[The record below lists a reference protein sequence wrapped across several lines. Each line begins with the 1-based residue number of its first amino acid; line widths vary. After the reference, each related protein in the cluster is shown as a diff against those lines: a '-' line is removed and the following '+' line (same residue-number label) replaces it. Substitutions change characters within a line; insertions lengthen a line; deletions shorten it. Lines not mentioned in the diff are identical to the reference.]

1 MPILLECYIRKQ
13 ARAEKKFRKKKF
25 LFYLQMFNMQKSN
38 SHLEWTFFS
47 PVGALLWLADRGQI
61 GACTEPRSHLQ
72 ALLQMSIE
80 ISVNWWS
87 HLKSASLMDRC
98 RPLMEKQ

>member
-38 SHLEWTFFS
+38 SHLE
-47 PVGALLWLADRGQI
+47 
-61 GACTEPRSHLQ
+61 
-72 ALLQMSIE
+72 
-80 ISVNWWS
+80 
-87 HLKSASLMDRC
+87 
-98 RPLMEKQ
+98 